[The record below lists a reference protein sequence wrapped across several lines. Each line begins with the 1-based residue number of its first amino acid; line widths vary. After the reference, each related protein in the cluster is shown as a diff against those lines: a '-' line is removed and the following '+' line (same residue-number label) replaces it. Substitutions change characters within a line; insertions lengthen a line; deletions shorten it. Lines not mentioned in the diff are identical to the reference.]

1 MSNNEPRSTAWQ
13 TALTSLQEAKP
24 PFIPDGAEVMTA
36 VIEFPPGDPGTP
48 PHRHFGPVFGYIL
61 EGEMLFELEG
71 EPERVLRAGE
81 AFWEPGGDVIHY
93 QDGNNRADIPSRFLV
108 TMMCTPDKPMLTLV
122 DEEELAQRKDR
133 RAPRPSS

>member
-1 MSNNEPRSTAWQ
+1 M
-13 TALTSLQEAKP
+13 
-24 PFIPDGAEVMTA
+24 

-48 PHRHFGPVFGYIL
+48 PHRHFGPVFGYVL

-71 EPERVLRAGE
+71 EPERVIRAGE

-108 TMMCTPDKPMLTLV
+108 TMMCTPGKPMLTLV